1 MDKQMIRD
9 TVGAVRIDSCACGQ
23 LELWQMTD
31 NVLNYGDSLH
41 SFMGTIGILSNQKGT
56 GSTSKVDGVDLNYY
70 NGTQLMDIMDIP
82 LGPLTPADIA
92 NIPLSPPDEDAVRIA
107 VLDTGVDITHSGVRN
122 FIYRSADDLTD
133 MFDNDDNC
141 IINDP
146 VGWNYVDSLNNVFDD
161 NGHGTHVA
169 GIIAKTLEQLQSEG
183 DDCVYQILPYKTHD
197 EHGISTLFDVACATY
212 QAIEDDAAVINDS
225 WGFYGDPSII
235 LQNALDTAELEGV
248 YVVSAAGNEGLR
260 LDTLLQYPACY
271 DNANIISVAAD
282 GVDPNGIL
290 SIADFSNISN
300 TLVDSAIYY
309 MEQAVATWDG
319 VELLQDTLGKG
330 KSNFNLGYFLKGS
343 EQYLAAEPYLRR
355 AAGMYAAIDNAG
367 RLTFAYLQLGQ
378 VLERK
383 GAFTEAARYY
393 RLAMNAALSIDD
405 DLAQAKALSD
415 FGGLLRRQQQY
426 TAAIDTLTQA
436 LRLFRQ
442 AEQEDPDE
450 PACHNQL
457 AVTYFETGD
466 YERSVE
472 QSLLAL
478 QGFKDWGNSR
488 RAALVANNLGDT
500 YLRLGQAEQA
510 RRVLEEGL
518 AQAQEDQ
525 SREIIAHSHDN
536 LDAVEEGHI
545 FFEKSQAVLLFEAI
559 QRARQLS
566 QVSDRLRL
574 EEQRLQY
581 QVIREGFDLVVD
593 HIGMYRL
600 LDGFELQAEFY
611 GVLARTLLYYGL
623 LVLALA
629 LVMGIFM
636 YFMRQTIIVM
646 SRLIEYDMRKEI
658 FAQYER
664 LTSAFYKRNKTGD
677 LMARVTEDVSKVVK
691 GTISTGNIAEFVIYV
706 NMLTWPVT
714 AVGLLAFDKII
725 VMEDGSIVEEG
736 THQELLDLKESTK
749 RFNDDGY
756 ERHKIFLYK
765 EDFNRFI
772 AGLEDAINYVKTE
785 LIPDYDYDEFT
796 RRHEE
801 YEAQQAEDEATASS
815 VEEPVETGE
824 LEMANAAAGD
834 TISFANSTNGI
845 LLGLANG
852 TITIDKSLVIM
863 GNGAASTAISGL
875 GIFQT
880 FNIEAGA
887 EVEFRDL
894 RITNALSST
903 TGAAINCVDA
913 TVTIVNVQIDD
924 CSVLATGA
932 AEGGAAVANTGGTVT
947 IDNCEFSDNH
957 VTGVSG
963 SGGAILNLSGGTL
976 TISNTLI
983 SGNSAVRAGGGI
995 EDASGAGSMVTL
1007 TNVMFMGNTTG
1018 SAPGNGGAVHITG
1031 AGDMS
1036 ITGGVVSN
1044 NTASAEGGG
1053 LWNGTGT
1060 MTVSGVT
1067 IENNTAAGASAD
1079 QGGGGVFNAGGTVM
1093 INGGT
1098 TITGNTATGAAGSGG
1113 GILNDAG
1120 GSLTV
1125 ENCTISSNTAVRAG
1139 GGIEDN
1145 SGAGTTF
1152 EIINTMFSLNSTG
1165 SSPGNGGA
1173 VHITGAGDLMISGG
1187 VLSENSASAEGG
1199 ALWNGT
1205 GTMMVSGVTIQNNT
1219 AAGAAADQGG
1229 GGVFNAGG
1237 TVMINGNTMI
1247 TGNTATGALGSG
1259 GGILNDAGGSLT
1271 VQNAT
1276 ISGNTAVRAGG
1287 GIEDN
1292 SGAGTTFTLTNVTL
1306 DGNTTMSSPGN
1317 GGGVHIT
1324 GPGNMNITGGVV
1336 SNNTASAE
1344 GGGLWNGTGTMT
1356 IADVM
1361 IQNNTAAGAMS
1372 DQGGGGVFNAGGTV
1386 MISGSTMITGNT
1398 ATGAAGSG
1406 GGILND
1412 VGGNLTIDGATIS
1425 GNTSVRAGGGIED
1438 VSGEGTTFSLTNV
1451 TLSGNTTM
1459 SSPGNGGGVHI
1470 TGPGDM
1476 TITGGV
1482 VSNNTA
1488 SAEGGGLW
1496 NGTGVM
1502 TITDVTIENNTAAGA
1517 MSDQGGGGVFNAGGT
1532 VTISGS
1538 TMITGNTA
1546 TGAAG
1551 SGGGILND
1559 VGGNLTIDGATI
1571 SGNTSVRAGGGIE
1584 DVSGEGTT
1592 FSLTNV
1598 TLSGNTT
1605 MSSPGNGGGVHITGP
1620 GDMTITGGVVSNNT
1634 ASAEGGGLW
1643 NGTGVMT
1650 ITDVTIENNTA
1661 AGAMSDQGGGGVFNA
1676 GGTVTISGS
1685 TMITGNT
1692 ATGAAGSGGGILND
1706 VGGNLTID
1714 GATISGNTS
1723 VRAGGGIEDVSGEG
1737 TTFSLTN
1744 VTLSGNTTMSSPGN
1758 GGGVHI
1764 TGPGDMTIT
1773 GGVVSNNTASAEGG
1787 GLWNGTGVMTIT
1799 GVSIESNTAVGASA
1813 DQGGGGIFN
1822 AGGTIEIIRSTVSGN
1837 DVSGDGS
1844 GGGIHND
1851 ANGTV
1856 SLMLSTISGN
1866 SCNQSGGGIANNGT
1880 LNIDASTVTAND
1892 ASVDGGG
1899 FYQLSM
1905 ENMASASSTII
1916 AGNTA
1921 ANAGADLAGMGSLS
1935 SDGYNLIGIDG
1946 SGFFMAMSTDTVGT
1960 EMMPADANLDALA
1973 DNGGGTMTHAIMCPS
1988 PAIDAGDPDNGE
2000 NDQRGLMVF
2009 GDRRDIGAYEY
2020 QEECITSTR
2029 EGAFNNF
2036 VGVEA
2041 VLENGTQRLGDSPQ
2055 VCGNGQDPAPT
2066 FTALADL
2073 CLDAGLQT
2081 GLAGGNPLGGVYSGP
2096 GAIDDGNG
2104 MTYSFDPAVA
2114 GVGVHTI
2121 TYMVN
2126 GLSASD
2132 DVEVLA
2138 NGMASFTAPADL
2150 CIDAGTLTNQGGGLP
2165 AGGTYSGPGV
2175 TDNGDGTYDFNPA
2188 IAGLGIHTITYT
2200 SAQGCSGMATDDI
2213 EVLAACG
2220 CPAGTTNYFFCYDN
2234 NEVDVVAFEVCP
2246 TAGSFARA
2254 TINQGTID
2262 AFGDDLTVYQ
2272 GPMGSGTGTGV
2283 QAGLGGGTPTGGVY
2297 SGSGVTDDG
2306 NGMTYSFDPAAAGV
2320 GVHTITYT
2328 NTDGNGCVASA
2339 SDDVETSSCDQV
2351 FTFTVDT
2358 EMPMF
2363 VEALPM
2369 DMTVECDAVPAAA
2382 VLTATDNCADVE
2394 EVLFINEIHYDNTGG
2409 DVGEF
2414 IEVAGTA
2421 GIDLSDC
2428 ELVLYNGSN
2437 SMTYGMMSLSG
2448 VIDDEGAGF
2457 GALSFDYPA
2466 NGLQNG
2472 SPDGVALVCG
2482 GVVVEFLSYEG
2493 TITAIGGPADGMTS
2507 TDIGT
2512 EGGGTPIGE
2521 SLQRSGTGCSAAD
2534 FAWGGPSAESP
2545 GMINATQTFD
2555 ATACGM
2561 DNSVEVMFSEMRTD
2575 GSCANEYTLT
2585 RTWTATDN
2593 CGNTASH
2600 TQTLMVEDTTPPE
2613 FVEDLP
2619 MDLVLECDETVPA
2632 PAVLTAVDNC
2642 DFSGIDPLL
2651 WINEIHYDNTG
2662 TDEGEFIEVA
2672 GIAGVD
2678 LSDYELVLYNG
2689 FNGEVDQ
2696 IFMLSGSIDNEGD
2709 GFGAQAFFI
2718 PGIMNGSPDGF
2729 ALVQISTGDVL
2740 EFLSWEGS
2748 FTAVDGAAAGMMSTD
2763 VGVSEPGSTPIGESL
2778 ELSGTGNNM
2787 ADFVWSGP
2795 NAESPGDL
2803 NLTQTFTGNL
2813 PTMFSETRVDGE
2825 CPQEY
2830 VLTRMWTVED
2840 DCGNPNSHTQTITVQ
2855 DTQAPTPVCNTITI
2869 FLNASGMYTL
2879 TQADIDAIAA
2889 GSMDNCDADFTYSVD
2904 QTMFNCDDI
2913 DLDIGSIGGAEVE
2926 LTVTDCVGNTD
2937 MCTAIVEID
2946 DSAVPF
2952 DFGCI
2957 ADINVTLGENCSAVI
2972 TPDMVVTGFDDCID
2986 SYNMMIDGVATDILT
3001 GCGDHTYMIELVED
3015 GEVVY
3020 TCWGDIFAEDKT
3032 DPVVDCPDDV
3042 SEVTVQF
3049 DLQTLEGSIDGTEEE
3064 ITLDDYSCFQ
3074 SFFEPAPD
3082 FVYNYDLITFTV
3094 DPDLP
3099 ATDIYNIQTASNIP
3113 GLFITLFQGEFNE
3126 DNPCENVLGGSE
3138 GAYFIDPFGVNAF
3151 FAQDYRI
3158 ELALEPGQTY
3168 TLLVA
3173 NTSFGTTG
3181 DYVVGIVSDNGGTFS
3196 APFSAPAPVDVT
3208 LPLYCED
3215 LPLVEITEPMS
3226 YLVNANGVIDQASI
3240 SAELAAILDLT
3251 GYPEVSDDCGP
3262 VLVTVS
3268 DEVEPAGDCGDITI
3282 TRTFIV
3288 SDRAD
3293 GACVGTPRTAE
3304 CTQVI
3309 TLTRPTIAD
3318 LIIPPYT
3325 ATIECDEEF
3334 PTDGATGG
3342 PDDNPHASVT
3352 GYPFLLTASGYVDL
3366 NETYCNLGANYS
3378 DEPRIDVCE
3387 GTYKF
3392 RREWNL
3398 IDWCNPSDN
3407 TTWDQFVK
3415 VGDFT
3420 GPVISGIAEVLNI
3433 STSPLSCVANIV
3445 IPNPTVVDG
3454 NSCGSAAATTYTILA
3469 GGETFFAGGNVADG
3483 DVVQAPIGEHTLIIC
3498 AEDDCGN
3505 ETCEEYTLIIR
3516 DEIEPSAACDDELNV
3531 SIGGGDVLNGI
3542 EGIARIFAEDVDEGS
3557 YDNCGEVSLEV
3568 RRNYWRNGTCDASEN
3583 RWSPWGEFVD
3593 FYCCDIAN
3601 EITIE
3606 LRVTDESG
3614 NQNICWMTVTPEDK
3628 LNPYCYAPQDVELD
3642 CNELPL
3648 TFPGDIE
3655 QAYEDD
3661 FAATSLMMDA
3671 LFGAATGTDNC
3682 AVDTIV
3688 ERTPNIQ
3695 INECGWGSITRRFE
3709 VWQLRP
3715 EGDVNGN
3722 GAIDINEVFRSTN
3735 SCSQDIIIN
3744 EVHDFTIDFPE
3755 DAAADC
3761 GEADVPTVITSTD
3774 GCDVLSVN
3782 IGDPVVFSATGDECY
3797 KYSITYD
3804 VINWCLWDGEYE
3816 GYVIPR
3822 MTEDDGESL
3831 PIDRAVE
3838 GNERPVVTYDDAN
3851 GLCIDRRHNDRDGDS
3866 SLPNCESPTSIPNY
3880 GRYIYTQFVKIYD
3893 STAPVVTVGEY
3904 GGPTANCPD
3913 LLPGQFG
3920 DDDGDCE
3927 EGVSI
3932 PFSVSD
3938 ECELFDND
3946 GNLVISIVSAELD
3959 AFAVDANEDGD
3970 IKSNEFVA
3978 DMDVADLITDNGD
3991 GTYSFDGTF
4000 PIITSAMGDNI
4011 YHAVRILFED
4021 GCGNQVSEY
4030 IVFDVIDCKG
4040 PAPICINGL
4049 TVTLMPQDDGS
4060 CAMAIWASDFEGSPI
4075 SDCTG
4080 QGPEIFLGNPRVTK
4094 YAIYRAADVEADP
4107 DFVPSPDDTGLTLTD
4122 ADDETTILYIYAF
4135 DEEGNYDYCETYV
4148 LVQAHVSCGAETG
4161 TIAGVIMTEEAE
4173 AVEGVEVNLNGMMD
4187 NMMVTGTDGTYS
4199 FAGLPLGGDYSVTP
4213 YLNANP
4219 LNGVTTFD
4227 LIKISQHVLN
4237 VAPLDSPYKMIAAD
4251 ANRSGTITTLDMIQ
4265 IRKLILNIITEHPG
4279 C

>member
-1 MDKQMIRD
+1 MEGNYNEAKENFVLAYDINPYNF
-9 TVGAVRIDSCACGQ
+9 
-23 LELWQMTD
+23 
-31 NVLNYGDSLH
+31 NVVNNLA
-41 SFMGTIGILSNQKGT
+41 
-56 GSTSKVDGVDLNYY
+56 STLV
-70 NGTQLMDIMDIP
+70 
-82 LGPLTPADIA
+82 
-92 NIPLSPPDEDAVRIA
+92 
-107 VLDTGVDITHSGVRN
+107 
-122 FIYRSADDLTD
+122 
-133 MFDNDDNC
+133 
-141 IINDP
+141 
-146 VGWNYVDSLNNVFDD
+146 
-161 NGHGTHVA
+161 
-169 GIIAKTLEQLQSEG
+169 QLQEYEEAVPLYYEALKINPKFEEG
-183 DDCVYQILPYKTHD
+183 IVP
-197 EHGISTLFDVACATY
+197 GGAT
-212 QAIEDDAAVINDS
+212 
-225 WGFYGDPSII
+225 
-235 LQNALDTAELEGV
+235 
-248 YVVSAAGNEGLR
+248 
-260 LDTLLQYPACY
+260 
-271 DNANIISVAAD
+271 
-282 GVDPNGIL
+282 
-290 SIADFSNISN
+290 
-300 TLVDSAIYY
+300 
-309 MEQAVATWDG
+309 
-319 VELLQDTLGKG
+319 
-330 KSNFNLGYFLKGS
+330 
-343 EQYLAAEPYLRR
+343 
-355 AAGMYAAIDNAG
+355 
-367 RLTFAYLQLGQ
+367 
-378 VLERK
+378 
-383 GAFTEAARYY
+383 
-393 RLAMNAALSIDD
+393 
-405 DLAQAKALSD
+405 
-415 FGGLLRRQQQY
+415 
-426 TAAIDTLTQA
+426 
-436 LRLFRQ
+436 
-442 AEQEDPDE
+442 
-450 PACHNQL
+450 
-457 AVTYFETGD
+457 TGD
-466 YERSVE
+466 YDVVVYDATDGSCLGATDGSCMDCFTVTAPPPPPPVTISLSPNTGDQGDSFGVTITGTNSTWSSSHCVE
-472 QSLLAL
+472 LTN
-478 QGFKDWGNSR
+478 GPTTITFTGT
-488 RAALVANNLGDT
+488 AASATQLTGMINIPGGATLGDYDVVVYDAT
-500 YLRLGQAEQA
+500 DGSCLGATDGSCMDCFTVTA
-510 RRVLEEGL
+510 PPPPPPVTI
-518 AQAQEDQ
+518 
-525 SREIIAHSHDN
+525 S
-536 LDAVEEGHI
+536 
-545 FFEKSQAVLLFEAI
+545 
-559 QRARQLS
+559 LS
-566 QVSDRLRL
+566 P
-574 EEQRLQY
+574 
-581 QVIREGFDLVVD
+581 
-593 HIGMYRL
+593 
-600 LDGFELQAEFY
+600 
-611 GVLARTLLYYGL
+611 
-623 LVLALA
+623 
-629 LVMGIFM
+629 
-636 YFMRQTIIVM
+636 
-646 SRLIEYDMRKEI
+646 
-658 FAQYER
+658 
-664 LTSAFYKRNKTGD
+664 NTGD
-677 LMARVTEDVSKVVK
+677 QGDSFGVTITGTNSTWSSSHCVELTNGPTTITFTGTAASATQLTGMINIPGGATLGDYDVVVYDATD
-691 GTISTGNIAEFVIYV
+691 GSCLGATDGSCMDCFTVTAPPPPPPVTISLSPNTGDQGDSFGVTITGTNSTWSSSHCVELTNGPTTITFTGTAASATQLTGMINIPGGATLGDYDVVVYDATDGSCLGATDGSCMDCFTVTAPPPPPPVTISLSPNTGDQGDSFGVTITGTNSTWSSSHCVELTNGPTTITFTGTAASATQLTGMINIPGGATLGDYDVVVYDATDGSCLGATDGSCMDCFTVTAMPVGNITPNPTMACADMVC
-706 NMLTWPVT
+706 
-714 AVGLLAFDKII
+714 
-725 VMEDGSIVEEG
+725 
-736 THQELLDLKESTK
+736 ST
-749 RFNDDGY
+749 DDP
-756 ERHKIFLYK
+756 
-765 EDFNRFI
+765 I
-772 AGLEDAINYVKTE
+772 A
-785 LIPDYDYDEFT
+785 
-796 RRHEE
+796 
-801 YEAQQAEDEATASS
+801 
-815 VEEPVETGE
+815 
-824 LEMANAAAGD
+824 
-834 TISFANSTNGI
+834 
-845 LLGLANG
+845 LGGVDNN
-852 TITIDKSLVIM
+852 
-863 GNGAASTAISGL
+863 GNGADDVSFTINGMPAM
-875 GIFQT
+875 T
-880 FNIEAGA
+880 FDPA
-887 EVEFRDL
+887 
-894 RITNALSST
+894 AL
-903 TGAAINCVDA
+903 
-913 TVTIVNVQIDD
+913 
-924 CSVLATGA
+924 
-932 AEGGAAVANTGGTVT
+932 
-947 IDNCEFSDNH
+947 
-957 VTGVSG
+957 
-963 SGGAILNLSGGTL
+963 
-976 TISNTLI
+976 
-983 SGNSAVRAGGGI
+983 
-995 EDASGAGSMVTL
+995 
-1007 TNVMFMGNTTG
+1007 
-1018 SAPGNGGAVHITG
+1018 GNGTHTV
-1031 AGDMS
+1031 
-1036 ITGGVVSN
+1036 
-1044 NTASAEGGG
+1044 
-1053 LWNGTGT
+1053 L
-1060 MTVSGVT
+1060 MT
-1067 IENNTAAGASAD
+1067 
-1079 QGGGGVFNAGGTVM
+1079 F
-1093 INGGT
+1093 
-1098 TITGNTATGAAGSGG
+1098 
-1113 GILNDAG
+1113 
-1120 GSLTV
+1120 
-1125 ENCTISSNTAVRAG
+1125 
-1139 GGIEDN
+1139 
-1145 SGAGTTF
+1145 
-1152 EIINTMFSLNSTG
+1152 
-1165 SSPGNGGA
+1165 
-1173 VHITGAGDLMISGG
+1173 
-1187 VLSENSASAEGG
+1187 
-1199 ALWNGT
+1199 
-1205 GTMMVSGVTIQNNT
+1205 
-1219 AAGAAADQGG
+1219 
-1229 GGVFNAGG
+1229 
-1237 TVMINGNTMI
+1237 
-1247 TGNTATGALGSG
+1247 
-1259 GGILNDAGGSLT
+1259 
-1271 VQNAT
+1271 
-1276 ISGNTAVRAGG
+1276 
-1287 GIEDN
+1287 
-1292 SGAGTTFTLTNVTL
+1292 
-1306 DGNTTMSSPGN
+1306 
-1317 GGGVHIT
+1317 
-1324 GPGNMNITGGVV
+1324 
-1336 SNNTASAE
+1336 
-1344 GGGLWNGTGTMT
+1344 
-1356 IADVM
+1356 
-1361 IQNNTAAGAMS
+1361 
-1372 DQGGGGVFNAGGTV
+1372 
-1386 MISGSTMITGNT
+1386 
-1398 ATGAAGSG
+1398 
-1406 GGILND
+1406 
-1412 VGGNLTIDGATIS
+1412 DGA
-1425 GNTSVRAGGGIED
+1425 
-1438 VSGEGTTFSLTNV
+1438 
-1451 TLSGNTTM
+1451 
-1459 SSPGNGGGVHI
+1459 
-1470 TGPGDM
+1470 
-1476 TITGGV
+1476 
-1482 VSNNTA
+1482 
-1488 SAEGGGLW
+1488 
-1496 NGTGVM
+1496 
-1502 TITDVTIENNTAAGA
+1502 
-1517 MSDQGGGGVFNAGGT
+1517 
-1532 VTISGS
+1532 
-1538 TMITGNTA
+1538 
-1546 TGAAG
+1546 
-1551 SGGGILND
+1551 
-1559 VGGNLTIDGATI
+1559 
-1571 SGNTSVRAGGGIE
+1571 
-1584 DVSGEGTT
+1584 
-1592 FSLTNV
+1592 
-1598 TLSGNTT
+1598 
-1605 MSSPGNGGGVHITGP
+1605 
-1620 GDMTITGGVVSNNT
+1620 
-1634 ASAEGGGLW
+1634 
-1643 NGTGVMT
+1643 
-1650 ITDVTIENNTA
+1650 
-1661 AGAMSDQGGGGVFNA
+1661 
-1676 GGTVTISGS
+1676 
-1685 TMITGNT
+1685 
-1692 ATGAAGSGGGILND
+1692 
-1706 VGGNLTID
+1706 
-1714 GATISGNTS
+1714 
-1723 VRAGGGIEDVSGEG
+1723 
-1737 TTFSLTN
+1737 
-1744 VTLSGNTTMSSPGN
+1744 
-1758 GGGVHI
+1758 
-1764 TGPGDMTIT
+1764 
-1773 GGVVSNNTASAEGG
+1773 
-1787 GLWNGTGVMTIT
+1787 
-1799 GVSIESNTAVGASA
+1799 
-1813 DQGGGGIFN
+1813 
-1822 AGGTIEIIRSTVSGN
+1822 
-1837 DVSGDGS
+1837 
-1844 GGGIHND
+1844 
-1851 ANGTV
+1851 
-1856 SLMLSTISGN
+1856 
-1866 SCNQSGGGIANNGT
+1866 
-1880 LNIDASTVTAND
+1880 
-1892 ASVDGGG
+1892 
-1899 FYQLSM
+1899 
-1905 ENMASASSTII
+1905 
-1916 AGNTA
+1916 
-1921 ANAGADLAGMGSLS
+1921 
-1935 SDGYNLIGIDG
+1935 
-1946 SGFFMAMSTDTVGT
+1946 
-1960 EMMPADANLDALA
+1960 
-1973 DNGGGTMTHAIMCPS
+1973 
-1988 PAIDAGDPDNGE
+1988 
-2000 NDQRGLMVF
+2000 
-2009 GDRRDIGAYEY
+2009 
-2020 QEECITSTR
+2020 
-2029 EGAFNNF
+2029 
-2036 VGVEA
+2036 
-2041 VLENGTQRLGDSPQ
+2041 
-2055 VCGNGQDPAPT
+2055 
-2066 FTALADL
+2066 
-2073 CLDAGLQT
+2073 
-2081 GLAGGNPLGGVYSGP
+2081 
-2096 GAIDDGNG
+2096 DDGNG
-2104 MTYSFDPAVA
+2104 GVSPDGAIPTVEDGCGMLTLTSSDVTTDVGCMRTVTRTY
-2114 GVGVHTI
+2114 TI
-2121 TYMVN
+2121 TDET
-2126 GLSASD
+2126 G
-2132 DVEVLA
+2132 E
-2138 NGMASFTAPADL
+2138 TA
-2150 CIDAGTLTNQGGGLP
+2150 
-2165 AGGTYSGPGV
+2165 
-2175 TDNGDGTYDFNPA
+2175 
-2188 IAGLGIHTITYT
+2188 
-2200 SAQGCSGMATDDI
+2200 
-2213 EVLAACG
+2213 
-2220 CPAGTTNYFFCYDN
+2220 
-2234 NEVDVVAFEVCP
+2234 
-2246 TAGSFARA
+2246 
-2254 TINQGTID
+2254 
-2262 AFGDDLTVYQ
+2262 
-2272 GPMGSGTGTGV
+2272 
-2283 QAGLGGGTPTGGVY
+2283 
-2297 SGSGVTDDG
+2297 
-2306 NGMTYSFDPAAAGV
+2306 
-2320 GVHTITYT
+2320 
-2328 NTDGNGCVASA
+2328 
-2339 SDDVETSSCDQV
+2339 SCDQV

-4265 IRKLILNIITEHPG
+4265 IRKLILNIITEFPSNTSWRFVDAAHAFTDMSNPWADAFPELINVNNLAVDILDADFVGVKIGDVNGSAQANALAGEDRNLEGIFNLQIEDVALKTGNTYTVAVSAQQLNSLRGFQGTMSLSGVALLDIEHNVTSDENFGPHPG
-4279 C
+4279 LPHEGRSYVTMSWNKPADAKAMADEAVLFSLVIQATKDQMLSEALAINDRYTMSEAYETLPQGGDVAARQRGLGVEFTQGWAAGPVFELYQNTPNPFQSETMISFNLPEDAEVTLTINDAAGRVLTIVRGDYAAGYNTVNVSKDMIQGATGVLSYTISTPDYSATKSMVVVK